1 MLTRCLAPAWLGMA
15 CGPRRLCSGAR
26 LRAHIPLTR
35 QDVIARV
42 LVARGPLMAH
52 LLHLIKL
59 LRTVADFILGG
70 CDLRLH
76 GPRASSSRSQPTVMR
91 SSSPEKRRGSHHGVA
106 ASQTGAGSRL
116 KPTTNP
122 FPPAIPALAAALA
135 VSAACLTPPLARCAQ
150 VMRVDAGGALK
161 SFYLELR
168 GRSRASSA
176 TPGCAAH
183 RPPPRF

>member
-1 MLTRCLAPAWLGMA
+1 MLIRCPAPAWLRIR

-52 LLHLIKL
+52 LSRLIELLHA
-59 LRTVADFILGG
+59 VADFISGG
-70 CDLRLH
+70 GAPRLH
-76 GPRASSSRSQPTVMR
+76 DPRATSRRTHISHPRRPTRKGGPPSSD
-91 SSSPEKRRGSHHGVA
+91 GVRLT
-106 ASQTGAGSRL
+106 TGARGTRTH
-116 KPTTNP
+116 PAPNP
-122 FPPAIPALAAALA
+122 SPPSCRALAAAFD
-135 VSAACLTPPLARCAQ
+135 VSTACPTPPRARCAQ

-161 SFYLELR
+161 SFYSELR